1 MTQTNKTVLQIRGEN
16 HIVQPGQIHKRWSD
30 AAESK
35 GYRVVARVR
44 DKNSLAL
51 ECKTCGG
58 LHVSR
63 YYVLLNF
70 QPGCPHCIEARWR
83 ETAKDAGVEFLRRD
97 PKHRHYAF
105 YRAECGHEIRR
116 QFTFIERMARAEVEA
131 RCEICHHAREQ
142 EEAIQ
147 KGWELI
153 GRDPKGDAQCR
164 IYRHAEGCGTEA
176 RIFRNNMQTG
186 RFTCPGCG
194 ENWSTGPSYLYAM
207 KFALET
213 GTEAVKV
220 GFSRNPES
228 RLKYQLHRNPDLP
241 RELLLKVPMR
251 SGRHAQR
258 VEKRLHKW
266 LATEFPDDLVPSEEF
281 TDLLKV
287 KSELYR
293 AGLEAT
299 ILRQMHRLQRK
310 ERRAA
315 ERSRIRSRS
324 RAKRMRRARP

>member
-1 MTQTNKTVLQIRGEN
+1 MTQHTHGVLHIRGEDV
-16 HIVQPGQIHKRWSD
+16 IIQPGKVHTHWIA
-30 AAESK
+30 AAEAK
-35 GYRVVARVR
+35 GFRIVARVK
-44 DKNSLAL
+44 DKDNLAL
-51 ECKTCGG
+51 ECAVCGNI
-58 LHVSR
+58 HVKRHS
-63 YYVLLNF
+63 VLLKC
-70 QPGCPHCIEARWR
+70 QPDCPNCIEARWR
-83 ETAKDAGVEFLRRD
+83 NTAELAGLEMLRRD
-97 PKHRHYAF
+97 PDHRHYAF

-116 QFTFIERMARAEVEA
+116 QFTFIERMARGETDA

-164 IYRHAEGCGTEA
+164 IYRHTEGCGTEA

-241 RELLLKVPMR
+241 RELLIKVPMR

-266 LATEFPDDLVPSEEF
+266 LATEFPDDLVPAEEF

-293 AGLEAT
+293 AGLEET
-299 ILRQMHRLQRK
+299 ILRQMHRVQRK

-324 RAKRMRRARP
+324 RSKRMRRARP